1 MKEYTVR
8 KIGNTI
14 FVFNTRERN
23 LDMNGNHRSANF
35 KGTGMA
41 CCGVLQKGE
50 SLVDWLKKI
59 KKARDSRDVEPK
71 RKKYV
76 KKKVNVDSSRSN

>member
-1 MKEYTVR
+1 MKQYTIR

-14 FVFNTRERN
+14 FVFNTKERP
-23 LDMNGNHRSANF
+23 LDDKGNHRSANF

-50 SLVDWLKKI
+50 SLTAWLKKI
-59 KKARDSRDVEPK
+59 KKARDERDVPPK
-71 RKKYV
+71 TRKYV
-76 KKKVNVDSSRSN
+76 KKKVNADRARSN